1 MTDDYL
7 RRVNESYQG
16 ESYGEALF
24 RELAART
31 GDPDQNYK
39 WRVLGQLELET
50 KLRLRPLVER
60 LGGDTAEA
68 EDNASRGRDDAESM
82 AAKDWPDLMSAF
94 DSMLPKYVRFFEKL
108 EAMAPEG
115 DRELLAAVTAH
126 ELAIQD
132 FTKLELEGRGRES
145 VEPVIALLKNPPP
158 REQATS
164 ASAPHS
170 ERA

>member
-31 GDPDQNYK
+31 GDPEQNYK

-50 KLRLRPLVER
+50 KLRLRPLVET

-68 EDNASRGRDDAESM
+68 EDNESRGRADAETM
-82 AAKDWPDLMSAF
+82 AAKDWTDLMSSF
-94 DSMLPKYVRFFEKL
+94 DAMLPKYVRFFEKL
-108 EAMAPEG
+108 EAMAPPR

-132 FTKLELEGRGRES
+132 FAKLELDGRGRES
-145 VEPVIALLKNPPP
+145 VEPVIALLDNPPS
-158 REQATS
+158 REQA
-164 ASAPHS
+164 ASENSPLP
-170 ERA
+170 EQV